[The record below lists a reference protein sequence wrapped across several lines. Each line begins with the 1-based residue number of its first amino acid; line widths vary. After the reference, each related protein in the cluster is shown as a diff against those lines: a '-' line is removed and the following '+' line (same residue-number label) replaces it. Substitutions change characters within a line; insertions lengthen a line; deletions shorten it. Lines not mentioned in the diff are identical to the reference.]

1 MTVGTDDLAA
11 RRRALRRNNQ
21 LALLRDTGSASVTV
35 LCECGESCRKW
46 LHLEADEYEN
56 ASSRR
61 RHVLAP
67 GHQLQHDRVV
77 RERRAYVVVEP

>member
-1 MTVGTDDLAA
+1 MAA
-11 RRRALRRNNQ
+11 IEGALSTRRLALRRNNQ
-21 LALLRDTGSASVTV
+21 LALLNDSGSSSVTV

-46 LHLEADEYEN
+46 LHLEADEYAS

-61 RHVLAP
+61 RYVLAP
-67 GHQLQHDRVV
+67 GHQRPHDRVV